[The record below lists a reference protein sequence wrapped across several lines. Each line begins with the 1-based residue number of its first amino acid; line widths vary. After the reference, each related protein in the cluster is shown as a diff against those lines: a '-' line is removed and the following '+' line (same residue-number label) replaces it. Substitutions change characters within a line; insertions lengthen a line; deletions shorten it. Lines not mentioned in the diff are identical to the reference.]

1 MNFIFLAAGKSSRI
15 YNYIKKPKCLIQ
27 INKLSLIENLI
38 KKIAK
43 SKNNKIYIVTGFKSK
58 MIKKH
63 LKKYKNINFIENKF
77 YKTKDM
83 LYSLMVALNK
93 IKGDSII
100 SYTDIY
106 FKGNIF
112 KQLISKKKYI
122 YLPILKDW
130 KKVWNKR
137 NQNVYKDA
145 ENLLV
150 KKNDLLQIGNK
161 IKKLSQVK
169 FQYMGIFSIPEN
181 IRKKFLKSYKNYK
194 NVKKMHITN
203 FLNLLIKEGFKI
215 KCVKVNTKWYEFD
228 KPSDILNFN

>member
-38 KKIAK
+38 KKVPK

-112 KQLISKKKYI
+112 KQLISKKNI
-122 YLPILKDW
+122 FI
-130 KKVWNKR
+130 
-137 NQNVYKDA
+137 
-145 ENLLV
+145 
-150 KKNDLLQIGNK
+150 
-161 IKKLSQVK
+161 
-169 FQYMGIFSIPEN
+169 FQ
-181 IRKKFLKSYKNYK
+181 FLKIGKRFGIS
-194 NVKKMHITN
+194 VIKMFTRMLRI
-203 FLNLLIKEGFKI
+203 
-215 KCVKVNTKWYEFD
+215 Y
-228 KPSDILNFN
+228 